1 MAVDFI
7 EGVEAFTLVPFTE
20 VLGWSKEE
28 VAVLNAKVRQDIKRK
43 DIHYLFN

>member
-1 MAVDFI
+1 MDFI

-28 VAVLNAKVRQDIKRK
+28 VNALNEKVRADVMRK
-43 DIHYLFN
+43 DIHYVFDL